1 MGNID
6 DFLNKFKVIV
16 DREESKKEII
26 LKIINKKT
34 GKNINLDNLSIKNNT
49 LFIKTNPYLKS
60 EIILNKESIIKDIK
74 KENIDTS
81 IIDIR

>member
-6 DFLNKFKVIV
+6 DFLNKFKVII

-34 GKNINLDNLSIKNNT
+34 GKGINLYNLSIKNNT

-74 KENIDTS
+74 KENIDIS

>member
-6 DFLNKFKVIV
+6 DFLNKFKVII

-34 GKNINLDNLSIKNNT
+34 GKGINLDNLSIKNNT

-74 KENIDTS
+74 KENIDIS

>member
-1 MGNID
+1 MGKID
-6 DFLNKFKVIV
+6 DFLNKFKIIV

-74 KENIDTS
+74 KENIDIS